1 MHNLSITCEYPLAQL
16 FPAPPP
22 CFDVY
27 IFSGLYKLAYGD
39 DVIASI
45 TLGSKSNRTALGM

>member
-1 MHNLSITCEYPLAQL
+1 MHNLCITCEYPLAQL